1 MCTHTQ
7 SKATPLRTAPH
18 EYPLASYTPQ
28 HAVHQRLLHQDTFS
42 ALPSKF
48 MSACVILVLGMHVRP
63 CLPIHKKATS
73 HHPVCNPL
81 TFCLVPQV
89 HRVIAFH
96 ELVAHYGGLCVTAF
110 SEHVT
115 HVVIGVRGCCVCVC
129 ACTHCLTT
137 SATTCQCQHCAQATD
152 QREVQQ
158 YIRRLNKYM
167 KPLLKSRSNSS
178 SRALEQCVLDED
190 KCWLVK
196 RSWLDECLKKVQLLL
211 VL

>member
-129 ACTHCLTT
+129 VYPLSYHFSHDVPMPTLCTGHGPTRGATVHTAPEQVHEAVAQVAEQLVVE
-137 SATTCQCQHCAQATD
+137 SAGAVCAG
-152 QREVQQ
+152 
-158 YIRRLNKYM
+158 
-167 KPLLKSRSNSS
+167 
-178 SRALEQCVLDED
+178 
-190 KCWLVK
+190 
-196 RSWLDECLKKVQLLL
+196 
-211 VL
+211 